1 MIKVGLTGGI
11 GSGKSLVCKV
21 FSVLG
26 VPVYYADFQAKR
38 LMADNLTIKSNL
50 IQWFG
55 NQVYTSEGLNRKY
68 LASVIFSDRH
78 AMEKVNRLV
87 HPLVWNDFLQ
97 WTADHDKKAV
107 YVLHESA
114 LLFESAWENRFDLIV
129 TVAAEKDLRIKRVM
143 ERDHLSFSQV
153 LERIENQGEEADK
166 IAKSDFVIYNNS
178 GSVLDKIIAIDKKI
192 KNTYG

>member
-87 HPLVWNDFLQ
+87 HPLVWNVFLQ
-97 WTADHDKKAV
+97 WTANTDKRAV

-114 LLFESAWENRFDLIV
+114 LLVESAWENRFDLIV